1 MKSKTGSFILFF
13 ISIAVIGF
21 LALAGFK
28 GFNLG
33 NYQFKT
39 FNEVITK
46 GLDLQGGVSVLMEIE
61 AKDVTVDQLNT
72 TKELLSL
79 RVNKV
84 GVSETTV
91 TTEGN
96 NRIRIDIPGQYD
108 SKSIVDS
115 LQKTGEL
122 TFVGP
127 DGKVILTG
135 KDVKKAGAFINSQTA
150 QPEIKLELNDEGKK
164 KFADATK
171 KFLGQKIA
179 IKMDNDVLTDPK
191 VDSIISNGE
200 AVISGEQNLQ
210 EAQRKAGIINAGAL
224 PVPVKAVSVET
235 VGAQLGANALPNALK
250 AGAIGV
256 LIIFIFMMLYYRVPG
271 FIACMSL
278 SVYILLVLYTFI
290 SVGVTLTLPGIA
302 AFLLTVG
309 MAVDA
314 NVLIFERTKEELRN
328 GRSIKSAM
336 KIGFS
341 NALSSIVDSNITT
354 LIAGLVLYFFGS
366 GPVKGFALTLL
377 IGIMIS
383 MLTAVVI
390 TRFFMNLGFNMGMLN
405 KPSRFGKIKVK
416 EGGRHNA

>member
-1 MKSKTGSFILFF
+1 MKSKLGSFILFF
-13 ISIAVIGF
+13 ISIAVISF

-28 GFNLG
+28 GFTLG
-33 NYQFKT
+33 DYQFKT

-46 GLDLQGGVSVLMEIE
+46 GLDLQGGVSVLMEIQSN
-61 AKDVTVDQLNT
+61 DVTVDQLNT

-84 GVSETTV
+84 GVSETVV

-108 SKSIVDS
+108 SKTIVDS

-127 DGKVILTG
+127 EDDVILTG
-135 KDVKKAGAFINSQTA
+135 KDVEKSSVYIDPQTGK
-150 QPEIKLELNDEGKK
+150 PVVND
-164 KFADATK
+164 
-171 KFLGQKIA
+171 
-179 IKMDNDVLTDPK
+179 
-191 VDSIISNGE
+191 IISNGE
-200 AVISGEQNLQ
+200 AIISGNRSME
-210 EAQRKAGIINAGAL
+210 EAEKVSGIINAGAL

-256 LIIFIFMMLYYRVPG
+256 AIIFLFMILYYRVPG

-278 SVYILLVLYTFI
+278 SVYILLVLYIFAI
-290 SVGVTLTLPGIA
+290 VGVTLTLPGIA

-314 NVLIFERTKEELRN
+314 NVLIFERIKEELGN
-328 GRSIKSAM
+328 GRSITSAM

-341 NALSSIVDSNITT
+341 NALRSIMDSNITT

-377 IGIMIS
+377 IGIVIS
-383 MLTAVVI
+383 MFTAI
-390 TRFFMNLGFNMGMLN
+390 IMTRFFMNLGFNMGILN
-405 KPSRFGKIKVK
+405 KPSMFGRIK
-416 EGGRHNA
+416 GGRHNA

>member
-1 MKSKTGSFILFF
+1 MKSKLGSFILFI
-13 ISIAVIGF
+13 ISIAVISF

-28 GFNLG
+28 GFTLG
-33 NYQFKT
+33 DYQFKT

-46 GLDLQGGVSVLMEIE
+46 GLDLQGGVSVLMEIQSD
-61 AKDVTVDQLNT
+61 DVTVDQLNT

-84 GVSETTV
+84 GVSETVV

-108 SKSIVDS
+108 SGTIVDS

-127 DGKVILTG
+127 EDDVILTG
-135 KDVKKAGAFINSQTA
+135 KDVEKSSVYIDPQTGK
-150 QPEIKLELNDEGKK
+150 PVIKLELNEEGKQ
-164 KFADATK
+164 KFAEATK
-171 KFLGQKIA
+171 KYKGQKIA
-179 IKMDNDVLTDPK
+179 IKMDNETLTDP
-191 VDSIISNGE
+191 VVNDIISNGE
-200 AVISGEQNLQ
+200 AIISGNRSME
-210 EAQRKAGIINAGAL
+210 EAEKVSGIINAGAL

-256 LIIFIFMMLYYRVPG
+256 AIIFLFMILYYRVPG

-278 SVYILLVLYTFI
+278 SVYILLVLYIFAL
-290 SVGVTLTLPGIA
+290 VGVTLTLPGIA

-314 NVLIFERTKEELRN
+314 NVLIFERIKEELGN
-328 GRSIKSAM
+328 GRSITSAM

-341 NALSSIVDSNITT
+341 NAITT

-377 IGIMIS
+377 IGIVIS
-383 MLTAVVI
+383 MFTAI
-390 TRFFMNLGFNMGMLN
+390 IMTRFFMNLGFNMGILN
-405 KPSRFGKIKVK
+405 KPSMFGRIK
-416 EGGRHNA
+416 GGRHNA

>member
-1 MKSKTGSFILFF
+1 MKSKLGSFILFF
-13 ISIAVIGF
+13 ISIAVISF

-28 GFNLG
+28 GFTLG
-33 NYQFKT
+33 DYQFKT

-46 GLDLQGGVSVLMEIE
+46 GLDLQGGVSVLMEIQSN
-61 AKDVTVDQLNT
+61 DVTVDQLNT

-84 GVSETTV
+84 GVSETVV

-108 SKSIVDS
+108 SGTIVDS

-127 DGKVILTG
+127 KDDVILTG
-135 KDVKKAGAFINSQTA
+135 KDVEKSSVYIDPQTGK
-150 QPEIKLELNDEGKK
+150 PVIKLELNEEGKQ
-164 KFADATK
+164 KFAEATK
-171 KFLGQKIA
+171 KYKGQKIA
-179 IKMDNDVLTDPK
+179 IKMDNETLTDP
-191 VDSIISNGE
+191 VVNDIISNGE
-200 AVISGEQNLQ
+200 AIISGNRSME
-210 EAQRKAGIINAGAL
+210 EAEKVSGIINAGAL

-256 LIIFIFMMLYYRVPG
+256 AIIFLFMILYYRVPG

-278 SVYILLVLYTFI
+278 SVYILLVLYIFAL
-290 SVGVTLTLPGIA
+290 VGVTLTLPGIA

-314 NVLIFERTKEELRN
+314 NVLIFERIKEEFGN
-328 GRSIKSAM
+328 GRSITSAM

-341 NALSSIVDSNITT
+341 NALRSIMDSNITT

-377 IGIMIS
+377 LGIVIS
-383 MLTAVVI
+383 MFTAI
-390 TRFFMNLGFNMGMLN
+390 IMTRFFMNLGFNMGILN
-405 KPSRFGKIKVK
+405 KPSMFGRIK
-416 EGGRHNA
+416 GGRHNA

>member
-1 MKSKTGSFILFF
+1 MKSKLGSFILFF
-13 ISIAVIGF
+13 ISIAVISF

-28 GFNLG
+28 GFTLG
-33 NYQFKT
+33 DYQFKT

-46 GLDLQGGVSVLMEIE
+46 GLDLQGGVSVLMEIQSN
-61 AKDVTVDQLNT
+61 DVTVDQLNT

-84 GVSETTV
+84 GVSETVV

-108 SKSIVDS
+108 SGTIVDS

-127 DGKVILTG
+127 EDDVILTG
-135 KDVKKAGAFINSQTA
+135 KDVEKSSVYIDPQTGK
-150 QPEIKLELNDEGKK
+150 PVIKLELNEEGKQ
-164 KFADATK
+164 KFAEATK
-171 KFLGQKIA
+171 KYKGQKIA
-179 IKMDNDVLTDPK
+179 IKMDNETLTDP
-191 VDSIISNGE
+191 VVNDIISNGE
-200 AVISGEQNLQ
+200 AIISGNRSME
-210 EAQRKAGIINAGAL
+210 EAEKVSGIINAGAL

-250 AGAIGV
+250 AGAIAV
-256 LIIFIFMMLYYRVPG
+256 AIIFLFMILYYRVPG

-278 SVYILLVLYTFI
+278 SVYILLVLYIFAL
-290 SVGVTLTLPGIA
+290 VGVTLTLPGIA

-314 NVLIFERTKEELRN
+314 NVLIFERIKEELGN
-328 GRSIKSAM
+328 GRSITSAM

-341 NALSSIVDSNITT
+341 NALRSIMDSNITT

-377 IGIMIS
+377 IGIVIS
-383 MLTAVVI
+383 MFTAI
-390 TRFFMNLGFNMGMLN
+390 IMTRFFMNLGFNMGILN
-405 KPSRFGKIKVK
+405 KPSMFGRIK
-416 EGGRHNA
+416 GGRHNA